1 MDDTFLFQNPL
12 ALLLAP
18 LAWAFLLFLSR
29 RETRRSGVLRM
40 TNFDAFR
47 DAPQGLAALAGL
59 PRFLRFIA
67 VTLAIVCLARP
78 QMVGQHTRDVTVE
91 GIDIVVALD
100 ISTSMLAADFKPR
113 DRITVAKQVL
123 RQFIEGRPNDRLGL
137 VVFAG
142 EAYTQA
148 PLTFD
153 HNVLAEILG
162 NIKTGL
168 IEDGT
173 AIGNALATALNR
185 LRDSEAKSRVVI
197 LITDGDNNAGNISP
211 MEAAAIAK
219 QLGIRV
225 FTIVVGKGGKVPYP
239 AGPDF
244 FGKMVYQDVELPVN
258 VELLKAIAEA
268 ADGSFYQAL
277 DKKGLERGLNDIL
290 DQLEKTEI
298 HEGGAYQN
306 RTELFEPL
314 LWLAAILLVL
324 ELLLSTTRLRSFP

>member
-1 MDDTFLFQNPL
+1 MDETFLFQNKA
-12 ALLLAP
+12 ALLLIP
-18 LAWAFLLFLSR
+18 LAWAFLLFLAR
-29 RETRRSGVLRM
+29 QEKRRSGVIRL

-47 DAPQGLAALAGL
+47 DAPKGLAQLTGV
-59 PRFLRFIA
+59 PTFLRLAA
-67 VTLAIVCLARP
+67 VTLVIVCVARP
-78 QMVGQHTRDVTVE
+78 QMVGQQTRDVSVE

-123 RQFIEGRPNDRLGL
+123 QKFIEGRPNDRIGL

-153 HNVLAEILG
+153 HNVLSDILG

-185 LRDSEAKSRVVI
+185 LRESEAKSRVVI

-211 MEAAAIAK
+211 MEAAAMSK
-219 QLGIRV
+219 ELGIRV

-239 AGPDF
+239 SGPDF
-244 FGKMVYQDVELPVN
+244 FGKMSYQEVEIPVN
-258 VELLKAIAEA
+258 VELLKAIADEA
-268 ADGSFYQAL
+268 NGTFYRAL
-277 DKKGLERGLNDIL
+277 DKRALEKGLNDIL
-290 DQLEKTEI
+290 NQLERTEI
-298 HEGGAYQN
+298 EEGGGYQQ
-306 RTELFEPL
+306 RTELFPPL
-314 LWLAAILLVL
+314 LWLAVILLAL
-324 ELLLSTTRLRSFP
+324 ELLLATTRLRSFP

>member
-12 ALLLAP
+12 ALLLIP
-18 LAWAFLLFLSR
+18 FAWAFLIFVAR
-29 RETRRSGVLRM
+29 RETKRAGVLRM

-47 DAPQGLAALAGL
+47 DAPKGLASLAGL
-59 PRFLRFIA
+59 PTFLRIA
-67 VTLAIVCLARP
+67 SATLAIACLARP
-78 QMVGQHTRDVTVE
+78 QMLGQHTRDVTVE

-123 RQFIEGRPNDRLGL
+123 KKFIEGRPNDRLGL

-153 HNVLAEILG
+153 HSVLSDILG

-173 AIGNALATALNR
+173 AIGNALATSLNR

-219 QLGIRV
+219 ELGIRV

-258 VELLKAIAEA
+258 TELLKAIANE
-268 ADGSFYQAL
+268 ADGSFYQAF
-277 DKKGLERGLNDIL
+277 DKKGLEQGLNDIL

-298 HEGGAYQN
+298 FEGGSYQN
-306 RTELFEPL
+306 RTELFPPL
-314 LWLAAILLVL
+314 LWLAVVLLIF
-324 ELLLSTTRLRSFP
+324 ELLLTTTRLRSFP